1 MSDRPRL
8 SPDDLVHASTVLHA
22 EPRPV
27 RFQDVDA
34 AGIIYFA
41 RVLEYF
47 HDAFLSLLR
56 RAGID
61 LPGILQEG
69 KWGMPL
75 GHAEADYLGPMRFG
89 DDVVVEIVR
98 LTLSERSLH
107 VGARVRSTE
116 GRVLAIG
123 QAVHVCIDR
132 ETFRSRRLPEETVA
146 ALTAVGAQ
154 GKGAG

>member
-1 MSDRPRL
+1 MSERPRL
-8 SPDDLVHASTVLHA
+8 SSEDLVHAQSVLHA
-22 EPRPV
+22 EGRPV

-56 RAGID
+56 RAGVD
-61 LPGILQEG
+61 LAAVLQEG

-98 LTLSERSLH
+98 LELGERSLS
-107 VGARVRSTE
+107 VGARVRSPE

-132 ETFRSRRLPEETVA
+132 QTFRSRALPDETAA
-146 ALTAVGAQ
+146 ALKAVGAQ
-154 GKGAG
+154 VRGAG

>member
-1 MSDRPRL
+1 MSERPRL
-8 SPDDLVHASTVLHA
+8 SSEDLVHAQSVLHA
-22 EPRPV
+22 EDRPV

-56 RAGID
+56 RAGVD
-61 LPGILQEG
+61 LAAVLKEG

-98 LTLSERSLH
+98 LELGERSLS
-107 VGARVRSTE
+107 VGARVRSPE

-132 ETFRSRRLPEETVA
+132 QTFRSRALPDETAA
-146 ALTAVGAQ
+146 ALKAVGAQ
-154 GKGAG
+154 VRGAG

>member
-1 MSDRPRL
+1 MSDRPRF
-8 SPDDLVHASTVLHA
+8 SPDDLVHATTVLHA

-34 AGIIYFA
+34 AGIIFFA

-47 HDAFLSLLR
+47 HDAFLGLLR

-61 LPGILQEG
+61 LAAVLREG
-69 KWGMPL
+69 NWGMPL

-98 LTLSERSLH
+98 LDLGERSLH
-107 VGARVRSTE
+107 VGARVRSPE
-116 GRVLAIG
+116 GRILAIG

-132 ETFRSRRLPEETVA
+132 GTFRSKGIPEQTAA
-146 ALTAVGAQ
+146 ALKAVGAQ
-154 GKGAG
+154 ARGAG

>member
-1 MSDRPRL
+1 MSDRPRF
-8 SPDDLVHASTVLHA
+8 STEDLVQAPQVLHA
-22 EPRPV
+22 EPRPI

-41 RVLEYF
+41 RVLEYC
-47 HDAFLSLLR
+47 HDAFLGLLR

-61 LPGILQEG
+61 LAAVLREG

-98 LTLSERSLH
+98 LDLGERSLH
-107 VGARVRSTE
+107 VGARVRSPE

-132 ETFRSRRLPEETVA
+132 VTFRSRALPEETAA
-146 ALTAVGAQ
+146 ALKAVGAQ
-154 GKGAG
+154 ARAAG